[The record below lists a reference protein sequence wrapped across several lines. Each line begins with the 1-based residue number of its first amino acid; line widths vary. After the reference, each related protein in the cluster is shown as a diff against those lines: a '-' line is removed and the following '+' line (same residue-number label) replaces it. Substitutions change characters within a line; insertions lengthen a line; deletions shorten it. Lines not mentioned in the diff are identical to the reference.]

1 MKTKTYSRSQLKA
14 MATDPQS
21 SVVLD
26 IPEVRPLAA
35 GAGKNATRKHAF
47 EVARRKR
54 AVARQEVAFNARI
67 DFTTRPLQKP
77 LAPIQSGKQVAKGTA
92 RYEANLAK
100 WKTKMK
106 ARGYEV

>member
-14 MATDPQS
+14 MATNPQS
-21 SVVLD
+21 SVVYD
-26 IPEVRPLAA
+26 IPEITPLAA

-54 AVARQEVAFNARI
+54 NVTRQEIAAAARTH
-67 DFTTRPLQKP
+67 FLTRPLQRP
-77 LAPIQSGKQVAKGTA
+77 LAGTA
-92 RYEANLAK
+92 RYEARLAL

-106 ARGYEV
+106 GRGYEV